1 MNVAVTGA
9 AGLLGKQVLEALS
22 KAGYA
27 CLGIDLPGRGARR
40 EADLCDPAAARAA
53 LEGAEAIVHAAA
65 IPRPG
70 AVAPDQLLQIN
81 VGATWSVLAAAEAL
95 GIRRVVHASSF
106 SVYGLPFAP
115 APVVLRYLPLD
126 EDHPVQPQEA
136 YGLSK
141 WLSEEV
147 VDAWVRRTGG
157 AAISLRMPWLQSPE
171 TFASEVGPRS
181 RTPES
186 RLDLWAY
193 LDLRDAADAVVA
205 ALETAERRDLAGRH
219 LRLILSARDTYA
231 EEETRALA
239 ARGWPGVPVAATLG
253 GHDALL
259 STGRARTEI
268 GFVPRHG
275 WRDYTRTRE
284 T

>member
-1 MNVAVTGA
+1 MTVAVTGA
-9 AGLLGKQVLEALS
+9 AGLLGKQVLDALS
-22 KAGYA
+22 GAGLD
-27 CLGIDLPGRGARR
+27 CFGIDLSGLGAGR
-40 EADLCDPAAARAA
+40 EADLCDPAAGLAA
-53 LEGAEAIVHAAA
+53 LEGADAIVHAAA

-70 AVAPDQLLQIN
+70 AVPPHRLLQIN

-115 APVVLRYLPLD
+115 APVALRYLPLD
-126 EDHPVQPQEA
+126 EDHPVLPQEA

-147 VDAWVRRTGG
+147 VDSWVRRTGG
-157 AAISLRMPWLQSPE
+157 TAISLRMPWLQSPE
-171 TFASEVGPRS
+171 TFQSEVGPRR

-193 LDLRDAADAVVA
+193 LDLRDAAAAAVA
-205 ALETAERRDLAGRH
+205 ALRAMERRDLAGRH
-219 LRLILSARDTYA
+219 LRLLLSADDTYA
-231 EEETRALA
+231 AEGTRALA
-239 ARGWPGVPVAATLG
+239 ARGWPGVPLEGALG

-259 STGRARTEI
+259 SSRRARTEI
-268 GFVPRHG
+268 GFAPRYR
-275 WRDYTRTRE
+275 WRDYTLTGE

>member
-1 MNVAVTGA
+1 LSE
-9 AGLLGKQVLEALS
+9 AGL
-22 KAGYA
+22 A
-27 CLGIDLPGRGARR
+27 CVGIDLPGRGAGR
-40 EADLCDPAAARAA
+40 EADLCDPAAARTA
-53 LEGAEAIVHAAA
+53 LEGAAAIVHAAA

-70 AVAPDQLLQIN
+70 SVPPDRLLQIN

-115 APVVLRYLPLD
+115 APVGLRYLPLD
-126 EDHPVQPQEA
+126 EDHPVLPQEA

-141 WLSEEV
+141 WLSEET

-157 AAISLRMPWLQSPE
+157 AAVSLRMPWLQSPE
-171 TFASEVGPRS
+171 TFAAEVGPR
-181 RTPES
+181 RQTAGS

-193 LDLRDAADAVVA
+193 LDLRDAASAVLA
-205 ALETAERRDLAGRH
+205 SLQTMERRDLAGRH

-268 GFVPRHG
+268 GFAPRYR
-275 WRDYTRTRE
+275 WRDYTLTSE
-284 T
+284 A